1 MEVSWKVADTNQ
13 PPINLQS
20 VNLGLSTDGG
30 QTFPHV
36 LASSTANDGQEL
48 VALPINSGDKVR
60 LVVQSGDGTLRSV
73 TQTNA
78 TIAPAKVE
86 IYFSRHAEKAVGTNP
101 ELTTAGKARAK
112 ALAELMQ
119 KVGITAVYSTNVRR
133 TIDTATPTAA
143 ALGLAI
149 QTYSDESALISTLK
163 TQAAGGRVLVIGH
176 SDTLGAMINQL
187 GVNQSI
193 TIAENEYEN
202 IFFVGLT
209 DAAPQFSAWR
219 LRMKPVSGLPV
230 SAGAVNTNETVL
242 GVQARVPAPPAN
254 DSATRA
260 AQVLP
265 AERMAAAP
273 VAAAATAVRTLNQN
287 WTPADAEEF
296 YSLRQGSPLM
306 RRPFFDALEQAGS
319 TQLFRS
325 QENMSR
331 YGFLPR
337 PATASNP
344 EGYPIGF
351 VGNESIEMN
360 CSACHTSQLKYG
372 NVTYLIDGG
381 QAMTDIETFQRELAE
396 AIAATL
402 ADAPPESSLPTTGRI
417 PLDLNTKF
425 GRFARALFSTTM
437 PAVGQVRTVITLLKR
452 DYDRRQT
459 YNDFNDFGKRMNTAA
474 ERNSATRHH
483 PYGFAR
489 LDALGGILNQ
499 ATAVAL
505 DLDENARPSNAPV
518 NYPAIWDAPQHVHVQ
533 WNGAV
538 DNTSKFGPLGRN
550 AGQVIGVFG
559 IIKTEGTLVG
569 YDSSINFDALNR
581 AEALITKLWSP
592 AWPAEFGLDSA
603 LAKTGETVYQKN
615 CITCHAIMARDNP
628 NRRAND
634 VLIPIDQEYGPY
646 GILGTDD
653 LVAKNFQDRKA
664 KVGPLAGRNETIP
677 FRGSFPNQTDAQVFA
692 RDILSHLVFNAISR
706 SFVPWREE
714 LNIDDAAS
722 ARTFSQSVPTSL
734 MRYKSRPLNGVW
746 STAPYLHNGSVLN
759 MLQLLTPP
767 DQRLKNFQVG
777 SIEFDPQ
784 TLGFKNEGP
793 FQFDTTLSGNSNSGH
808 SYGTGL
814 SENEKL
820 ALMEYLKTL

>member
-1 MEVSWKVADTNQ
+1 MAIRLLCLCAHSISIYGVSVHSFLPAQGLTLKPLADEPIVGRLLEVSWKVADTNQ

-242 GVQARVPAPPAN
+242 GVQAAYPRHPPMIRQLAPRRFCQQ
-254 DSATRA
+254 SAWR
-260 AQVLP
+260 QHQSPQL
-265 AERMAAAP
+265 
-273 VAAAATAVRTLNQN
+273 ATAVRTLNQN

-653 LVAKNFQDRKA
+653 LVAKNFQDRSKA
-664 KVGPLAGRNETIP
+664 KSDHWQVVTRP
-677 FRGSFPNQTDAQVFA
+677 FRFEAAFPIKRTHRSSLAIFSRTWSSMRFPD
-692 RDILSHLVFNAISR
+692 LSSPGV
-706 SFVPWREE
+706 
-714 LNIDDAAS
+714 
-722 ARTFSQSVPTSL
+722 
-734 MRYKSRPLNGVW
+734 KS
-746 STAPYLHNGSVLN
+746 
-759 MLQLLTPP
+759 
-767 DQRLKNFQVG
+767 
-777 SIEFDPQ
+777 
-784 TLGFKNEGP
+784 
-793 FQFDTTLSGNSNSGH
+793 
-808 SYGTGL
+808 
-814 SENEKL
+814 
-820 ALMEYLKTL
+820 